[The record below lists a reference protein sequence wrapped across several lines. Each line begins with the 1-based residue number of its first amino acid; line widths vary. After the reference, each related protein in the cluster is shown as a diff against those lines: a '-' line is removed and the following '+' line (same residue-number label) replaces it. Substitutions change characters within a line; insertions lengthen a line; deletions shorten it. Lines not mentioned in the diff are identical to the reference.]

1 MAVLVLGCD
10 AILAFLCY
18 IQTYKTKTIM
28 VVANLCHFVV
38 STLCCSF
45 HIYSDFQLIFQMI

>member
-18 IQTYKTKTIM
+18 IQTYKTKKIM
-28 VVANLCHFVV
+28 VVANLCNFVV